1 MGGWPALAAPREG
14 LSDAGASSVEGLGE
28 GARLLSLI
36 GLARDDGGDAALSRR
51 LPVGLAGLALAA
63 DRRARPDVGSRAGQ
77 DRRMRRTALP
87 PAGRPVG
94 SKAVVRPSRSVLG
107 WILAVGPPRGRPGA

>member
-1 MGGWPALAAPREG
+1 M
-14 LSDAGASSVEGLGE
+14 EGLGE
-28 GARLLSLI
+28 EARLLSLI
-36 GLARDDGGDAALSRR
+36 GLARDDGGGAALSRR
-51 LPVGLAGLALAA
+51 LPVGLAGLALAGLALAA